1 MAMFLK
7 IPSISILSRNNTAYS
22 GFIQVIL
29 PFIMIPMK
37 KTIENSKPLLGKRI
51 RTLRTLKGWTQ
62 QHLGETADINYKF
75 LGEIE
80 RGRQNP
86 SFTILEKIPAAL
98 GVDLH
103 ELFRFEHEIQN
114 RKDIEARMMKILKMM
129 SEDDLKKFY
138 TMFHTLYPIH

>member
-1 MAMFLK
+1 
-7 IPSISILSRNNTAYS
+7 
-22 GFIQVIL
+22 
-29 PFIMIPMK
+29 MK

-62 QHLGETADINYKF
+62 QHLGDAADVNYKF

-86 SFTILEKIPAAL
+86 SFTILEKIASAL

-114 RKDIEARMMKILKMM
+114 RKDIEARMVEIMKMM

-138 TMFHTLYPIH
+138 TILHTLYPIY